1 MTKLMVRTESLD
13 DFLARAKDMAKRAD
27 RGDSFDRSMTISFND
42 IVDMA
47 AILTKERIRMLQAL
61 LGVEKTVSEL
71 AIELHRNQQSV
82 ARDVKQLEV
91 AGLLFAKLV
100 SNPGHGR
107 HKVVSAV
114 APRIELSAII
124 ARDTIAA

>member
-1 MTKLMVRTESLD
+1 MTRLIVRTENLD
-13 DFLARAKDMAKRAD
+13 DFLARAKDVARRAD
-27 RGDSFDRSMTISFND
+27 TGSQFDRSITISFSD
-42 IVDMA
+42 VVDMA
-47 AILTKERIRMLQAL
+47 SILTKERIRMLQAL

-107 HKVVSAV
+107 HKVVRAA

-124 ARDTIAA
+124 ELDTIAA

>member
-1 MTKLMVRTESLD
+1 MTRLIVRTENLD
-13 DFLARAKDMAKRAD
+13 DFLARAKDVARRAD
-27 RGDSFDRSMTISFND
+27 TGSQFDRSITISFSD
-42 IVDMA
+42 VVDMA
-47 AILTKERIRMLQAL
+47 SILTKERIRMLQAL

-107 HKVVSAV
+107 HKVGSAV

-124 ARDTIAA
+124 ELDTIAA

>member
-1 MTKLMVRTESLD
+1 MTRLIVRTENLD
-13 DFLARAKDMAKRAD
+13 DFLARAKDVARRAD
-27 RGDSFDRSMTISFND
+27 TGSQFDRSITISFSD
-42 IVDMA
+42 VVDMA
-47 AILTKERIRMLQAL
+47 SILTKERIRMLQAL

-71 AIELHRNQQSV
+71 AIELHRNQQAV
-82 ARDVKQLEV
+82 ARDGKQLEV

-107 HKVVSAV
+107 HKVVRAA

-124 ARDTIAA
+124 ELDTIAA

>member
-1 MTKLMVRTESLD
+1 MTRLIVRTENLD
-13 DFLARAKDMAKRAD
+13 DFLARAKDVARRAD
-27 RGDSFDRSMTISFND
+27 TGSQFDRSITISFSD
-42 IVDMA
+42 VVDMA
-47 AILTKERIRMLQAL
+47 SILTKERIRMLQAL

-82 ARDVKQLEV
+82 ARDVKQLEG

-107 HKVVSAV
+107 HKVVRAA

-124 ARDTIAA
+124 ELDTIAA

>member
-1 MTKLMVRTESLD
+1 MTKLIVRTESLD
-13 DFLARAKDMAKRAD
+13 DFLARAKDVAKRAD
-27 RGDSFDRSMTISFND
+27 TGGQFDRSITISFND
-42 IVDMA
+42 VVDMA
-47 AILTKERIRMLQAL
+47 AVLTKERIRMLKAL

-82 ARDVKQLEV
+82 ARDVKQLEG

-100 SNPGHGR
+100 PNHGHGR
-107 HKVVSAV
+107 HKVVMAA

-124 ARDTIAA
+124 DVNTIAA

>member
-1 MTKLMVRTESLD
+1 MTRLIVRTENLD
-13 DFLARAKDMAKRAD
+13 DFLARAKDVARRAD
-27 RGDSFDRSMTISFND
+27 TGSRFDRSITISFSD
-42 IVDMA
+42 VVDMA
-47 AILTKERIRMLQAL
+47 SILTKERIRMLQAL

-107 HKVVSAV
+107 HKVVRAA

-124 ARDTIAA
+124 ELDTIAA